1 MRLIDPQIP
10 KAKQAVMQ
18 LFEDKWG
25 RAKKKPYFLSQI
37 AVLFED
43 SFSYNIVYQAA
54 IQLCNEGKLSKSIRC
69 SKNGKRLIFLNHSK
83 FCDPKYKP
91 SIDTH
96 IHSILK
102 IVNEYSEKKNT
113 DIIGNHLESLVR
125 TELERLGFEIIG
137 THTNKTEKKAY
148 TKGKSTL
155 DFIAKHKSDKLTI
168 GVEVKNTLS
177 VLDKKEVKT
186 KIDICHDLGIT
197 PVFAVRQINPHLKLI
212 KDNNGFSWIF
222 KNILYPQKLKGLAEL
237 SMRLDLPIEVSSTLP
252 LESVNAFEKWVV
264 GLDSKKK
271 VNQTSN

>member
-1 MRLIDPQIP
+1 MRRIDLQTP
-10 KAKQAVMQ
+10 KAKQAVMR

-54 IQLCNEGKLSKSIRC
+54 TQLCNEGKLSKSIRC

-83 FCDPKYKP
+83 FCDPKSKP
-91 SIDTH
+91 SIDLH

-148 TKGKSTL
+148 SKGKSTL

-168 GVEVKNTLS
+168 GIEVKNTLS

-186 KIDICHDLGIT
+186 KIDICDVLGIT
-197 PVFAVRQINPHLKLI
+197 PVFAVRQINQHLKLI

-222 KNILYPQKLKGLAEL
+222 KNQLYPQQLEKLANKTRKKLH
-237 SMRLDLPIEVSSTLP
+237 LPVEVASTLP
-252 LESVNAFEKWVV
+252 KESLNTFEKWV
-264 GLDSKKK
+264 KHKI
-271 VNQTSN
+271 T